1 MKPFVT
7 KLSVQKLNFGHWV
20 SLIVLPAETDNPLE
34 ESEKLLDMITC
45 GYIRILKNE
54 HTVVVIRDVEP
65 ATYRVQLMRV
75 QAE

>member
-34 ESEKLLDMITC
+34 ESEKLL
-45 GYIRILKNE
+45 GYIKSGYTTILKNE
-54 HTVVVIRDVEP
+54 HTVVSIDNEP